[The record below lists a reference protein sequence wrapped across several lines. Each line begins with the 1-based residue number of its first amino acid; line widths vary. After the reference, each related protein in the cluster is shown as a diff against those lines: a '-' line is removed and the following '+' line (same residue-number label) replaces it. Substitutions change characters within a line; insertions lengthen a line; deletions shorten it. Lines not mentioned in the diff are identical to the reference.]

1 MSSSGGSSA
10 SEFSR
15 ELSAVTVPWGDVP
28 RPLAAALEPCRL
40 FSVEGKGLCLVFLVL
55 GLTVVGC
62 FRFDITTTQYE
73 GGSGKERRLRY
84 YPRCGVYLFF
94 SGGVTARDLVLSLFS
109 GIGQGPLFI
118 RSSTLPTCRSH
129 YGHYSRQIDADGPSP
144 FPFPYARRL
153 SAKPPPQPR
162 RYVRFC

>member
-94 SGGVTARDLVLSLFS
+94 FGRCHRTGFSTQPFFGDWAGSSLYS
-109 GIGQGPLFI
+109 IVDTPHLPLPLW
-118 RSSTLPTCRSH
+118 TL
-129 YGHYSRQIDADGPSP
+129 
-144 FPFPYARRL
+144 
-153 SAKPPPQPR
+153 
-162 RYVRFC
+162 